1 MMDEISQWFL
11 NEFGHLGFSLTPI
24 MYDPDT
30 FFTPLKRVTFK
41 PYNGPM
47 IVTRIRISTII
58 ADTLGEDI
66 ETEYKYIITQEIHRF
81 LEEEGIKDFKPKQKI
96 NKFKL

>member
-1 MMDEISQWFL
+1 MDELTEWFL

-24 MYDPDT
+24 MYNPDT
-30 FFTPLKRVTFK
+30 FTPVKGVRFK

-47 IVTRIRISTII
+47 IVTRIRIAPIFEDII
-58 ADTLGEDI
+58 GEDI
-66 ETEYKYIITQEIHRF
+66 ETEYKYIVTQEIHRF
-81 LEEEGIKDFKPKQKI
+81 LEEQGIKDFKPKQKI

>member
-1 MMDEISQWFL
+1 MEEITEWFL

-24 MYDPDT
+24 MHIPT
-30 FFTPLKRVTFK
+30 TFTPFKVVKFK

-47 IVTRIRISTII
+47 IVTRLRIAPIFEDII
-58 ADTLGEDI
+58 GVDI
-66 ETEYKYIITQEIHRF
+66 ETEYKYIVTQEIHRF
-81 LEEEGIKDFKPKQKI
+81 LEEQGIKDFKPKQKI

>member
-1 MMDEISQWFL
+1 MNEISEWFL

-24 MYDPDT
+24 MYNPDT
-30 FFTPLKRVTFK
+30 FTPVKGVIFK

-47 IVTRIRISTII
+47 IVTRIRIAPIFEDII
-58 ADTLGEDI
+58 GEDI
-66 ETEYKYIITQEIHRF
+66 ETEYKYIVTQEIHRF
-81 LEEEGIKDFKPKQKI
+81 LEEQGIKDFKPTQKL

>member
-1 MMDEISQWFL
+1 MEEISEWFL
-11 NEFGHLGFSLTPI
+11 NEFGHLGFDLTHI

-30 FFTPLKRVTFK
+30 FTPSKAVIFK

-47 IVTRIRISTII
+47 ILTRIRITPIFEDII
-58 ADTLGEDI
+58 GKDI
-66 ETEYKYIITQEIHRF
+66 ETEYKYIVTQEIHGF
-81 LEEEGIKDFKPKQKI
+81 LEERGLKDFKPKQKI